1 MKAITLI
8 VILSISC
15 LNIKCSEAK
24 ELTNLHKLFIVSDE
38 LMNIVDSLILHE
50 EQMEYYTSDL
60 LFIVHFQKHQEMVIM
75 QVGSIG
81 VCKSKSGNELG
92 WFERTG
98 HIFIVSGDSF
108 SQALLEKTN
117 ESLDKNMCNNIFCQ
131 EYDEKGII
139 GVYED
144 DKYTY
149 WDFTYFDG
157 NFTQLTF

>member
-1 MKAITLI
+1 MT
-8 VILSISC
+8 
-15 LNIKCSEAK
+15 NI
-24 ELTNLHKLFIVSDE
+24 I
-38 LMNIVDSLILHE
+38 DSLIFHE
-50 EQMEYYTSDL
+50 EQMDYYTSDL
-60 LFIVHFQKHQEMVIM
+60 LFTVHFQKHQELTIV

-81 VCKSKSGNELG
+81 VCKAKLGDELG
-92 WFERTG
+92 WFKRNG

-108 SQALLEKTN
+108 SQTLLEKTN
-117 ESLDKNMCNNIFCQ
+117 ESLDKNLYDHIFCQ

-157 NFTQLTF
+157 NFAPLDY